1 MIAQFYT
8 KKLFKR
14 RYWLGNIGIRQKNR
28 PIQGP
33 RNISNF
39 YNLQTPHSTPSN
51 VITNLNICQSSAFS
65 LPCTCPNNLEQ
76 STNNRPHHPDNPDPY
91 SYLNA
96 SIGFNRPAFHA
107 GYTPATNPTKLHTA
121 IPPTI
126 QPHGTTNPVD
136 KTIAKE
142 LPTITPN
149 TTPKAAPIRL
159 INTDSHRNCCRT
171 TRCRPP
177 IALTNPISFVRSVT
191 ATNMIFISP
200 TVAPR
205 SVIPPITNAAI
216 VIKLKFLNS
225 KFTNVSLLSIRK
237 LSASVTSSRRTGRKV
252 PSA

>member
-107 GYTPATNPTKLHTA
+107 GYTPATNPTQHHPESRSHQTDQYRLPQELLPHYPLPPPNRLHQPDLLRPLRHRHQHN
-121 IPPTI
+121 IH
-126 QPHGTTNPVD
+126 QPHRRPQQRD
-136 KTIAKE
+136 
-142 LPTITPN
+142 PT
-149 TTPKAAPIRL
+149 
-159 INTDSHRNCCRT
+159 DHQSRNR
-171 TRCRPP
+171 
-177 IALTNPISFVRSVT
+177 
-191 ATNMIFISP
+191 
-200 TVAPR
+200 
-205 SVIPPITNAAI
+205 
-216 VIKLKFLNS
+216 
-225 KFTNVSLLSIRK
+225 
-237 LSASVTSSRRTGRKV
+237 
-252 PSA
+252 